1 MSRWYTAWVTRQ
13 EVYGRG
19 DHRSKRKA
27 FLGFTSDE
35 MVKLRNDLLSN
46 YSVGVL
52 PLKDQSK
59 SIAVNMSF
67 FLIMIHN
74 LEWCD
79 EFLQWSP
86 ADYGGIDELI
96 LFQKDVW
103 LPDIF
108 VENTAQHYRELGN
121 SQMLISVRNTGMV
134 HWEPGIITE
143 TSCAVNI
150 GKYPFD
156 TQVCD
161 IRFLTWMHTNKTLT
175 VEPEVDTINLD
186 ALLPNGEWDITRTE
200 AKDYRYPSTYRA
212 GTDHTGVTF
221 VVHLRRKRFFY
232 VLNTIIPVVMLS
244 CLNVLV
250 FILPSDCGER
260 MALAVTVLLA
270 FTVYLG
276 IISDNIPK
284 TSESL
289 SLLAIYLASL
299 TPISHVAPLF
309 MYLPAIYLTSLL
321 ALSTASVVCA
331 GIVLNIHYRDP
342 AHPVPS
348 ILMWMFS
355 SVNAKKAKVT
365 CNVTCQRASISHLE
379 RRPVFWDQRR
389 PSIRVTRRLTLRE
402 HRNSRESHMTDTADD
417 KDDSTVEIEKPFG
430 VTQKSNQA
438 PRHFVSRSPRSPS
451 NNEAEVCSETPNNNL
466 KAEVNDVTW
475 DSGSRYFNR
484 SSKETHPNYSHGI
497 KKNSPY
503 EDNSPV
509 VDRGPS
515 SNNYR
520 ASFAPPESYEL
531 SRHARQASGQSQ
543 AHEGYSYLTRDS
555 QEGLRPSPEEQ
566 QKQKAD
572 GELSWHEIGNSL
584 DRWLFWI
591 FFLVTN
597 TVTVVILVLFIRND
611 TELDLSV

>member
-1 MSRWYTAWVTRQ
+1 
-13 EVYGRG
+13 
-19 DHRSKRKA
+19 
-27 FLGFTSDE
+27 
-35 MVKLRNDLLSN
+35 MVRLRNDLLTN

-52 PLKDQSK
+52 PLRNQS
-59 SIAVNMSF
+59 SSLSVNMSF

-74 LEWCD
+74 LNMKNQIMTASGWLKFEWCD

-86 ADYGGIDELI
+86 ATYGGIDELI

-121 SQMLISVRNTGMV
+121 NQMLISVKSSGMV

-175 VEPEVDTINLD
+175 VGPEVDVINLD
-186 ALLPNGEWDITRTE
+186 ALLPNGEWDITKTE
-200 AKDYRYPSTYRA
+200 ANVYRYPSTYRP

-289 SLLAIYLASL
+289 SLLAIYL
-299 TPISHVAPLF
+299 
-309 MYLPAIYLTSLL
+309 TSLL

-342 AHPVPS
+342 SLPVPR
-348 ILMWMFS
+348 LLKVMFS
-355 SVNAKKAKVT
+355 W
-365 CNVTCQRASISHLE
+365 RGSHPDQNKNTSCTEESHRTSLTQWD
-379 RRPVFWDQRR
+379 RHPAYYDQRR
-389 PSIRVTRRLTLRE
+389 PSVWTRRLTLR
-402 HRNSRESHMTDTADD
+402 
-417 KDDSTVEIEKPFG
+417 G
-430 VTQKSNQA
+430 
-438 PRHFVSRSPRSPS
+438 SRS
-451 NNEAEVCSETPNNNL
+451 
-466 KAEVNDVTW
+466 
-475 DSGSRYFNR
+475 
-484 SSKETHPNYSHGI
+484 
-497 KKNSPY
+497 
-503 EDNSPV
+503 
-509 VDRGPS
+509 
-515 SNNYR
+515 
-520 ASFAPPESYEL
+520 
-531 SRHARQASGQSQ
+531 Q
-543 AHEGYSYLTRDS
+543 
-555 QEGLRPSPEEQ
+555 
-566 QKQKAD
+566 
-572 GELSWHEIGNSL
+572 
-584 DRWLFWI
+584 
-591 FFLVTN
+591 
-597 TVTVVILVLFIRND
+597 
-611 TELDLSV
+611 

>member
-1 MSRWYTAWVTRQ
+1 MKNQVLTASGW
-13 EVYGRG
+13 
-19 DHRSKRKA
+19 
-27 FLGFTSDE
+27 
-35 MVKLRNDLLSN
+35 
-46 YSVGVL
+46 
-52 PLKDQSK
+52 LK
-59 SIAVNMSF
+59 F
-67 FLIMIHN
+67 
-74 LEWCD
+74 EWCD

-86 ADYGGIDELI
+86 RDYGGIDELI

-121 SQMLISVRNTGMV
+121 NQMLISVKSTGMV

-175 VEPEVDTINLD
+175 VGPEIDKINMD

-200 AKDYRYPSTYRA
+200 AKEYRYPSTYRM

-289 SLLAIYLASL
+289 SLLAIYL
-299 TPISHVAPLF
+299 
-309 MYLPAIYLTSLL
+309 TSLL

-342 AHPVPS
+342 SHPVPRMLKL
-348 ILMWMFS
+348 IFS
-355 SVNAKKAKVT
+355 GIGSCALGFKDT
-365 CNVTCQRASISHLE
+365 
-379 RRPVFWDQRR
+379 R
-389 PSIRVTRRLTLRE
+389 PSISSADSRRCDQT
-402 HRNSRESHMTDTADD
+402 N
-417 KDDSTVEIEKPFG
+417 
-430 VTQKSNQA
+430 
-438 PRHFVSRSPRSPS
+438 
-451 NNEAEVCSETPNNNL
+451 CY
-466 KAEVNDVTW
+466 
-475 DSGSRYFNR
+475 YFNCCCKTLPR
-484 SSKETHPNYSHGI
+484 
-497 KKNSPY
+497 
-503 EDNSPV
+503 
-509 VDRGPS
+509 
-515 SNNYR
+515 
-520 ASFAPPESYEL
+520 
-531 SRHARQASGQSQ
+531 
-543 AHEGYSYLTRDS
+543 
-555 QEGLRPSPEEQ
+555 
-566 QKQKAD
+566 
-572 GELSWHEIGNSL
+572 
-584 DRWLFWI
+584 
-591 FFLVTN
+591 
-597 TVTVVILVLFIRND
+597 
-611 TELDLSV
+611 